1 MSRTQAN
8 GADAERGSGEATSG
22 GADRSAAGGIG
33 SAPAAPPG
41 RVLVVE
47 DDDDARD
54 LIAHLLRR
62 EGYEVVPASGG
73 LAALD
78 LAREASVDVIL
89 LDVMMPEVDGLEV
102 CRRLRRSP
110 ELASIPVVLLTALDD
125 METRAAGMHLGV
137 SEFLTKPIVKEELY
151 RRVATQVGVRRRG
164 ATLDRVRSRLD
175 ALQG

>member
-1 MSRTQAN
+1 MSRRPEHAPTAEGAETQAPGRDAGSGDLATGARDASN
-8 GADAERGSGEATSG
+8 GRILVVEDDADARDLISHLLERQGYEVLATSG
-22 GADRSAAGGIG
+22 GAQ
-33 SAPAAPPG
+33 
-41 RVLVVE
+41 
-47 DDDDARD
+47 
-54 LIAHLLRR
+54 
-62 EGYEVVPASGG
+62 
-73 LAALD
+73 ALD
-78 LAREASVDVIL
+78 LLRETTVDVIL

-110 ELASIPVVLLTALDD
+110 ETAAIPVVLLTALDD